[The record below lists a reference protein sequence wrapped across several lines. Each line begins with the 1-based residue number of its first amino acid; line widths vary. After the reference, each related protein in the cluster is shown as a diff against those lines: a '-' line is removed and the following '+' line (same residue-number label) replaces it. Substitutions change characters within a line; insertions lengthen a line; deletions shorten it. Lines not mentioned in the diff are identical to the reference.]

1 LYGDWIRDLAF
12 ARQRQSLPASESL
25 VDSTSSYTEEGYV
38 IWKIDHATLGQ
49 LVDQGGI
56 EALTGPTGS
65 VALLHCNIVHGSSDN
80 VSPMSRAVFYLN

>member
-1 LYGDWIRDLAF
+1 M
-12 ARQRQSLPASESL
+12 
-25 VDSTSSYTEEGYV
+25 